1 LTEEADINMH
11 LIVPV
16 GTQVVTLVEVKGRAG
31 GRACPRGAVGEIVTA
46 PQDNSHSYRL
56 RFADGTEAALRRH
69 EFAVR
74 KHHQAGELLRPDED
88 ALREFSLYEHVI
100 YSCVVGSRAYGL
112 DEEGSDTDRRGVY
125 LPPAELHW
133 SLYGVP
139 EQLENKGAEECY
151 WELQK
156 FLVLAL
162 KANPNVLECLYT
174 PIVEKATPVAEELLG
189 MRSAFLSKLVYQTY
203 NGYVLSQFKK
213 LEQDLRNRGEVR
225 WKHAMHLVRLLLEG
239 VGVLREGFLRVRVEE
254 HRARLLAVRRGEMP
268 WDEVNAWRLS
278 LHKEFD
284 AAYASTRLPERPDY
298 ERVNAFLVRARRASA
313 EQSGVQSR

>member
-1 LTEEADINMH
+1 MPEESAFNPH

-16 GTQVVTLVEVKGRAG
+16 GTQVVTLAEVKGRAG
-31 GRACPRGAVGEIVTA
+31 GRVCPSGAVGEVTAA
-46 PQDNSHSYRL
+46 PQDNSHSYRV
-56 RFADGTEAALRRH
+56 RFPDGTEAALRRH

-74 KHHQAGELLRPDED
+74 KRHQAGGLLRPED
-88 ALREFSLYEHVI
+88 GPSDFPLHDYVI
-100 YSCVVGSRAYGL
+100 YSCVTGSRAYGL
-112 DEEGSDTDRRGVY
+112 DGEASDTDRRGIY

-174 PIVEKATPVAEELLG
+174 PLVERATPLARELLG
-189 MRSAFLSKLVYQTY
+189 MRAAFLSKLVYQTY

-213 LEQDLRNRGEVR
+213 LEQDSRNRGAVR

-239 VGVLREGFLRVRVEE
+239 VGVLREGFLTVRVEE
-254 HRARLLAVRRGEMP
+254 HRARLLAIRRGETP
-268 WDEVNAWRLS
+268 WEEVNAWRLA

-284 AAYASTRLPERPDY
+284 AAYADTRLPERPDY
-298 ERVNAFLVRARRASA
+298 GRVNAFLVRARRASA
-313 EQSGVQSR
+313 EQGGKAYEV